1 MAFETKY
8 TIDFYTLQGIP
19 CKVELSFDNYSGAII
34 PLEPS
39 SRPFVLRE
47 FNNDEDLYKP
57 LRPQQA
63 EINFVSQ
70 TNLSIADF
78 ISNSDTYCLVNF
90 YYNSNQYWKGYILQD
105 DVQEEWSDQKHIISL
120 RASENLGTL
129 KSLEFLD
136 FNNNE
141 IIGRES
147 IYSILVYAMY
157 GAVNLDTNIKAGR
170 NLYVISNVY
179 NTVMATNTPPIWQT
193 YVDAKT
199 FSVGDGEY
207 EDRYSVIEKV
217 NSAFSQTIL
226 QYQGAWYIYRP
237 EEIYMPTANQL
248 RQFRRLIPLIIGNPD
263 WTSPASVRF
272 DINVG
277 KNETIKPIAPQPLM
291 FIKRPTKLDQIN
303 YNYDYP
309 SEVFPNQNFQRGN
322 LITSTSTYK
331 TYTID
336 NWTAYKGTK
345 DSPVP
350 TTKAN
355 YRKDIFDT
363 YGNKT
368 DSYMYLE
375 WEGVGGDGDNWFQS
389 EDVLVSKN
397 DVIDLSFLWRWSE
410 GNTLIDPIPEFKIAQ
425 VFFFQSGSPGFKFYL
440 NDKGQWQ
447 YISGG
452 VLDSVVADRYL
463 RIKPDSSSLLT
474 NRYEE
479 KAVLSNPM
487 PYDGTIRILFTNNS
501 VYSHLW
507 TQVQIRLQGSIN
519 GLTTQN
525 IAGEFSRF
533 TKPED
538 IRSNVTNEIFMADTT
553 NNNFKGCLFDSA
565 DVRLN
570 PTWYRFRYNTE
581 SMSFMKQN
589 LIAQWENTRFFRKK
603 IDASFYGLAQGSLTI
618 GLINTIKFVDDDPN
632 KLYAIVNMKE
642 IDFANATW
650 SATLVEVYD
659 SERDTGNETTYP
671 TYLRDYI
678 YK

>member
-1 MAFETKY
+1 MAFEVKY
-8 TIDFYTLQGIP
+8 RINFNTLEGDACI
-19 CKVELSFDNYSGAII
+19 VDMLFDNYVGSVII
-34 PLEPS
+34 LDPS
-39 SRPFVLRE
+39 ARPFVLRE

-63 EINFVSQ
+63 EINFISQ
-70 TNLSIADF
+70 TGISINDF
-78 ISNSDTYCLVNF
+78 IGNSDEFCRVEF
-90 YYNSNQYWKGYILQD
+90 FHGGGRYWSGFILQD
-105 DVQEEWSDQKHIISL
+105 DVQEEWSDQKHIINL
-120 RASENLGTL
+120 RASENLGSL
-129 KSLEFLD
+129 KTIALADSNGDEL
-136 FNNNE
+136 
-141 IIGRES
+141 IGR
-147 IYSILVYAMY
+147 YSALALLQIANSD
-157 GAVNLDTNIKAGR
+157 AVRVSAGKNQFLR
-170 NLYVISNVY
+170 VISNLY
-179 NTVMATNTPPIWQT
+179 NTSMNTASPGVNQAYI
-193 YVDAKT
+193 DAKT

-207 EDRYSVIEKV
+207 EDKYSVIEKI
-217 NSAFSQTIL
+217 NRAFSQTLL
-226 QYQGAWYIYRP
+226 QYMNSWYYFRP
-237 EEIYMPTANQL
+237 EELYMPVANNL
-248 RQFRRLIPLIIGNPD
+248 RQFNYNPLVLPPSD
-263 WTSPASVRF
+263 WTSSSVRF
-272 DINVG
+272 DISIG
-277 KNETIKPIAPQPLM
+277 KTQTVKPIAPQMLR

-303 YNYDYP
+303 FNYDYP

-331 TYTID
+331 TYTIN

-538 IRSNVTNEIFMADTT
+538 FRSNFTDEVFMADTT
-553 NNNFKGCLFDSA
+553 NNNFKGCLFDSL
-565 DVRLN
+565 DVRFN

-589 LIAQWENTRFFRKK
+589 LIAQWENTRFFRTK
-603 IDASFYGLAQGSLTI
+603 IDGTFYGLKQGSLKI

>member
-1 MAFETKY
+1 MAFAVKY
-8 TIDFYTLQGIP
+8 RINFNTLEGDACI
-19 CKVELSFDNYSGAII
+19 VDMLFDNYVGSVII
-34 PLEPS
+34 LDPS
-39 SRPFVLRE
+39 ARPFVLRE

-63 EINFVSQ
+63 EINFISQ
-70 TNLSIADF
+70 TGISINDF
-78 ISNSDTYCLVNF
+78 IGNSDEFCKVEF
-90 YYNSNQYWKGYILQD
+90 FHAGIRYWSGFILQD
-105 DVQEEWSDQKHIISL
+105 DVQEEWSDQKHIINL
-120 RASENLGTL
+120 RASENLGSL
-129 KSLEFLD
+129 KTIPLADLNGDEL
-136 FNNNE
+136 
-141 IIGRES
+141 IGRYTALS
-147 IYSILVYAMY
+147 LLQIANSD
-157 GAVNLDTNIKAGR
+157 AVQVVAAKNQFFR
-170 NLYVISNVY
+170 VISNLY
-179 NTVMATNTPPIWQT
+179 NTSMNTASPGINQA
-193 YVDAKT
+193 YIDAKT

-207 EDRYSVIEKV
+207 EDKYSVIEKI
-217 NSAFSQTIL
+217 NRAFSQTLL
-226 QYQGAWYIYRP
+226 QYMNSWYYFRP
-237 EEIYMPTANQL
+237 EELYMPVANNL
-248 RQFRRLIPLIIGNPD
+248 RQFNYNPLVLPPSN
-263 WTSPASVRF
+263 WTSSSVRF
-272 DINVG
+272 DINIG
-277 KNETIKPIAPQPLM
+277 KTQTVKPIAPQMLR
-291 FIKRPTKLDQIN
+291 FIKRPTKVDQVN
-303 YNYDYP
+303 FNYDYP

-331 TYTID
+331 TYTIN

-538 IRSNVTNEIFMADTT
+538 FRSNFTDEVFMADTT
-553 NNNFKGCLFDSA
+553 NNNFKGCLFDSL

-589 LIAQWENTRFFRKK
+589 LIAQWENTRFFRTK
-603 IDASFYGLAQGSLTI
+603 IDGTFYGLKQGSLKI

-659 SERDTGNETTYP
+659 STRDTGNETTYP

>member
-1 MAFETKY
+1 MAFAVKY
-8 TIDFYTLQGIP
+8 RINFNTLEGDACI
-19 CKVELSFDNYSGAII
+19 VDMLFDNYVGSII
-34 PLEPS
+34 ILDPS
-39 SRPFVLRE
+39 ARPFVLRE

-63 EINFVSQ
+63 EINFISQ
-70 TNLSIADF
+70 TGISINDF
-78 ISNSDTYCLVNF
+78 IGNSDEFCRVEFFHGGLR
-90 YYNSNQYWKGYILQD
+90 YWSGFILQD
-105 DVQEEWSDQKHIISL
+105 DVQEEWSDQKHIINL
-120 RASENLGTL
+120 RASENLGSL
-129 KSLEFLD
+129 KTIPLADLNGDEL
-136 FNNNE
+136 
-141 IIGRES
+141 IGRYTALS
-147 IYSILVYAMY
+147 LLQIANSD
-157 GAVNLDTNIKAGR
+157 AVQVVAAKNQFLR
-170 NLYVISNVY
+170 VISNLY
-179 NTVMATNTPPIWQT
+179 NTSMNTASPGINQA
-193 YVDAKT
+193 YIDAKT

-207 EDRYSVIEKV
+207 EDKYSVIEKI
-217 NSAFSQTIL
+217 NRAFSQTLL
-226 QYQGAWYIYRP
+226 QYMNSWYYFRP
-237 EEIYMPTANQL
+237 EELYMPVANNL
-248 RQFRRLIPLIIGNPD
+248 RQFNYNPLLLPPSD
-263 WTSPASVRF
+263 WTSSSVRF
-272 DINVG
+272 DINIG
-277 KNETIKPIAPQPLM
+277 KTQTVKPIAPQMLR
-291 FIKRPTKLDQIN
+291 FIKRPTKVDQVN
-303 YNYDYP
+303 FNYDYP

-538 IRSNVTNEIFMADTT
+538 FRSNFTDEVFMADTT
-553 NNNFKGCLFDSA
+553 NNNFKGCLFDSL
-565 DVRLN
+565 DVRFN

-589 LIAQWENTRFFRKK
+589 LIAQWENTRFFRTK
-603 IDASFYGLAQGSLTI
+603 IDGTFYGLKQGSLKI

>member
-1 MAFETKY
+1 MAFAVKY
-8 TIDFYTLQGIP
+8 RINFNTLEGDACI
-19 CKVELSFDNYSGAII
+19 VDMLFDNYVGSVII
-34 PLEPS
+34 LDPS
-39 SRPFVLRE
+39 ARPFVLRE

-57 LRPQQA
+57 LRPKQA
-63 EINFVSQ
+63 EINFISQ
-70 TNLSIADF
+70 TGISINDF
-78 ISNSDTYCLVNF
+78 IGNSDEFCRVEFFHGGNR
-90 YYNSNQYWKGYILQD
+90 YWSGFILQD
-105 DVQEEWSDQKHIISL
+105 DVQEEWSDQKHIINL
-120 RASENLGTL
+120 RASENLGSL
-129 KSLEFLD
+129 KTIPLADLNGDEL
-136 FNNNE
+136 
-141 IIGRES
+141 IGRYTALS
-147 IYSILVYAMY
+147 LLQIANSD
-157 GAVNLDTNIKAGR
+157 AVQVVAAKNQFLR
-170 NLYVISNVY
+170 VISNLY
-179 NTVMATNTPPIWQT
+179 NTSMNTASPGINQA
-193 YVDAKT
+193 YIDAKT

-207 EDRYSVIEKV
+207 EDKYSVIEKI
-217 NSAFSQTIL
+217 NRAFSQTLL
-226 QYQGAWYIYRP
+226 QYMNSWYYFRP
-237 EEIYMPTANQL
+237 EELYMPVANNL
-248 RQFRRLIPLIIGNPD
+248 RQFNYNPLLLPPSD
-263 WTSPASVRF
+263 WTSSSVRF
-272 DINVG
+272 DINIG
-277 KNETIKPIAPQPLM
+277 KTQTVKPIAPQMLR
-291 FIKRPTKLDQIN
+291 FIKRPTKVDQVN
-303 YNYDYP
+303 FNYDYP

-331 TYTID
+331 TYTIN

-538 IRSNVTNEIFMADTT
+538 FRSNFTDEVFMADTT
-553 NNNFKGCLFDSA
+553 NNNFKGCLFDSL
-565 DVRLN
+565 DVRFN

-589 LIAQWENTRFFRKK
+589 LIAQWENTRFFRTK
-603 IDASFYGLAQGSLTI
+603 IDGTFYGLKQGSLKI

>member
-1 MAFETKY
+1 MAFAVKY
-8 TIDFYTLQGIP
+8 RINFNTLEGDACI
-19 CKVELSFDNYSGAII
+19 VDILFDNYVGSII
-34 PLEPS
+34 ILDPS
-39 SRPFVLRE
+39 ARPFVLRE

-63 EINFVSQ
+63 EINFISQ
-70 TNLSIADF
+70 TGISINDF
-78 ISNSDTYCLVNF
+78 IGNSDEFCRVEFFHGGLR
-90 YYNSNQYWKGYILQD
+90 YWSGFILQD
-105 DVQEEWSDQKHIISL
+105 DVQEEWSDQKHIINL
-120 RASENLGTL
+120 RASENLGSL
-129 KSLEFLD
+129 KTIPLADLNGDEL
-136 FNNNE
+136 
-141 IIGRES
+141 IGRYTALS
-147 IYSILVYAMY
+147 LLQIANSD
-157 GAVNLDTNIKAGR
+157 AVQVVAAKNQFLR
-170 NLYVISNVY
+170 VISNLY
-179 NTVMATNTPPIWQT
+179 NTSMNTASPGINQA
-193 YVDAKT
+193 YIDAKT

-207 EDRYSVIEKV
+207 EDKYSVIEKI
-217 NSAFSQTIL
+217 NRAFSQTLL
-226 QYQGAWYIYRP
+226 QYMNSWYYFRP
-237 EEIYMPTANQL
+237 EELYMPVANNL
-248 RQFRRLIPLIIGNPD
+248 RQFNYNPLVLPPSD
-263 WTSPASVRF
+263 WTSSSVRF
-272 DINVG
+272 DINIG
-277 KNETIKPIAPQPLM
+277 KTQTVKPVAPQMLR

-303 YNYDYP
+303 FNYDYP

-331 TYTID
+331 TYTIN

-538 IRSNVTNEIFMADTT
+538 FRSNFTDEVFMADTT
-553 NNNFKGCLFDSA
+553 NNNFKGCLFDSL
-565 DVRLN
+565 DVRFN

-589 LIAQWENTRFFRKK
+589 LIAQWENTRFFRTK
-603 IDASFYGLAQGSLTI
+603 IDGTFYGLKQGSLKI

-659 SERDTGNETTYP
+659 STRDTGNETTYP

>member
-1 MAFETKY
+1 
-8 TIDFYTLQGIP
+8 
-19 CKVELSFDNYSGAII
+19 
-34 PLEPS
+34 
-39 SRPFVLRE
+39 
-47 FNNDEDLYKP
+47 
-57 LRPQQA
+57 
-63 EINFVSQ
+63 
-70 TNLSIADF
+70 
-78 ISNSDTYCLVNF
+78 
-90 YYNSNQYWKGYILQD
+90 
-105 DVQEEWSDQKHIISL
+105 
-120 RASENLGTL
+120 
-129 KSLEFLD
+129 
-136 FNNNE
+136 
-141 IIGRES
+141 
-147 IYSILVYAMY
+147 
-157 GAVNLDTNIKAGR
+157 
-170 NLYVISNVY
+170 
-179 NTVMATNTPPIWQT
+179 
-193 YVDAKT
+193 
-199 FSVGDGEY
+199 
-207 EDRYSVIEKV
+207 
-217 NSAFSQTIL
+217 
-226 QYQGAWYIYRP
+226 
-237 EEIYMPTANQL
+237 
-248 RQFRRLIPLIIGNPD
+248 
-263 WTSPASVRF
+263 
-272 DINVG
+272 
-277 KNETIKPIAPQPLM
+277 
-291 FIKRPTKLDQIN
+291 
-303 YNYDYP
+303 
-309 SEVFPNQNFQRGN
+309 
-322 LITSTSTYK
+322 
-331 TYTID
+331 
-336 NWTAYKGTK
+336 
-345 DSPVP
+345 
-350 TTKAN
+350 
-355 YRKDIFDT
+355 
-363 YGNKT
+363 
-368 DSYMYLE
+368 MYLE

-538 IRSNVTNEIFMADTT
+538 FRSNFTDEVFMADTT
-553 NNNFKGCLFDSA
+553 NNNFKGCLFDSL
-565 DVRLN
+565 DVRFN

-589 LIAQWENTRFFRKK
+589 LIAQWENTRFFRTK
-603 IDASFYGLAQGSLTI
+603 IDGTFYGLKQGSLKI